1 MTRFMPSIP
10 GYVYAQDKNNLYINL
25 FMSNNAEINLPAGKV
40 SIVQETEYPWNGKVN
55 IIVNPAKTAKFK
67 VRVRIPGWARQE
79 AMPGDLYTFED
90 KTPTSITVQLNGK
103 KLEYTIDKGYAVI
116 TQTWKKGDKIELNFP
131 MEVEKVLANGKVED
145 DKGRFAFQKGPL
157 VYCLEGPDNLD
168 KSVQNIVVSENA
180 DVKESYDKDLL
191 NGVLVLSA
199 SGSSTRRQVD
209 SDALLKTQQEVKAIP
224 YYSWNNRG
232 AGDMMVWIPYVES
245 AARPKPAPTIASKAK
260 VTSSVRSQRMQNG
273 MNDQYDPRNS
283 ADNSAIYLHWWPK
296 KNTEEW
302 IQYDF
307 DQEYTVSE
315 SSIYWFDDAPFGGCR
330 IPASW
335 KVLYKDGEN
344 WVPVKNT
351 TEYKITKDKY
361 DTIKF
366 EPVKTKALRVEIK
379 LPADYATG
387 VHEWSVK

>member
-1 MTRFMPSIP
+1 
-10 GYVYAQDKNNLYINL
+10 
-25 FMSNNAEINLPAGKV
+25 
-40 SIVQETEYPWNGKVN
+40 
-55 IIVNPAKTAKFK
+55 
-67 VRVRIPGWARQE
+67 
-79 AMPGDLYTFED
+79 
-90 KTPTSITVQLNGK
+90 
-103 KLEYTIDKGYAVI
+103 
-116 TQTWKKGDKIELNFP
+116 
-131 MEVEKVLANGKVED
+131 
-145 DKGRFAFQKGPL
+145 
-157 VYCLEGPDNLD
+157 
-168 KSVQNIVVSENA
+168 
-180 DVKESYDKDLL
+180 
-191 NGVLVLSA
+191 
-199 SGSSTRRQVD
+199 
-209 SDALLKTQQEVKAIP
+209 
-224 YYSWNNRG
+224 
-232 AGDMMVWIPYVES
+232 
-245 AARPKPAPTIASKAK
+245 
-260 VTSSVRSQRMQNG
+260 MQNG